1 MKGRSAI
8 KPALKRGIRNDGHV
22 EVEMAESE
30 EEGEDREFFEDREYG
45 RVYMLPEKGIIL
57 DFISRYV
64 PFFSPFAPYY
74 HK

>member
-8 KPALKRGIRNDGHV
+8 KPALSRGIRNDGHV
-22 EVEMAESE
+22 EVDVAGSE
-30 EEGEDREFFEDREYG
+30 DEDREFFEDREYG

-64 PFFSPFAPYY
+64 FFFPSSFHPSSI
-74 HK
+74 K

>member
-1 MKGRSAI
+1 VKGRSAI

-22 EVEMAESE
+22 EVEAAES
-30 EEGEDREFFEDREYG
+30 GDEDDKDFFEDREYG

-64 PFFSPFAPYY
+64 ISSPSCL
-74 HK
+74 

>member
-1 MKGRSAI
+1 MKGRAAI

-22 EVEMAESE
+22 EVEVAMSE
-30 EEGEDREFFEDREYG
+30 DEDREFFEDREYG

-64 PFFSPFAPYY
+64 SSFLFFFFPS
-74 HK
+74 